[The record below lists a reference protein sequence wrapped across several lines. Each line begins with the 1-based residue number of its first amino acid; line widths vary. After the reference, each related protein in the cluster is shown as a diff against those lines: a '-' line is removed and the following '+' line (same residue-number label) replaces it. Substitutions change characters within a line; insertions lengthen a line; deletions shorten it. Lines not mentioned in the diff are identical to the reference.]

1 MHRFVAYDNNRMR
14 MARRF
19 FAFSVLSGGFL
30 FSRQQDETLPP
41 DGGPPLMPPVN
52 RGNKEARLPNGKSR
66 NNAIAQ
72 DEHKKA
78 LAEAAQLVTLSEQ
91 LRDELQKAGNYIV
104 PVTAVRKT
112 EEIEKLAKK
121 IRGRLKD

>member
-1 MHRFVAYDNNRMR
+1 MR

-19 FAFSVLSGGFL
+19 FAFSVLTSGFL
-30 FSRQQDETLPP
+30 FSRPQDQTLPP
-41 DGGPPLMPPVN
+41 DASPPFIPSGN
-52 RGNKEARLPNGKSR
+52 RSDKDARLPNGKSR
-66 NNAIAQ
+66 NNAIAK

-78 LAEAAQLVTLSEQ
+78 LAEAAQLVTVSEQ

-104 PVTAVRKT
+104 PVAAVKKT

-121 IRGRLKD
+121 IRARLKG

>member
-1 MHRFVAYDNNRMR
+1 MR

-19 FAFSVLSGGFL
+19 FAFSVLSSGYL
-30 FSRQQDETLPP
+30 FSRPQDQTLPP
-41 DGGPPLMPPVN
+41 DGGPPFIPSGN
-52 RGNKEARLPNGKSR
+52 RSERDVRLPNGKSR
-66 NNAIAQ
+66 NNAIAK

-78 LAEAAQLVTLSEQ
+78 LAEAAQLVAVSEQ

-104 PVTAVRKT
+104 PVAAVKKT

-121 IRGRLKD
+121 IRGRLKG